1 MPDASLE
8 NLLAHVTDGHPAPEA
23 RAARRQVEADRYNA
37 AERVVLV
44 ALLRHAREKSLKARV
59 FGDPTA
65 FGDASASGSHYP
77 LAQGERAG

>member
-8 NLLAHVTDGHPAPEA
+8 NLLAHVTDGHPASA
-23 RAARRQVEADRYNA
+23 AVAARRQVDADRHHT
-37 AERVVLV
+37 AERVVLL

-65 FGDASASGSHYP
+65 SGSNYP
-77 LAQGERAG
+77 LTQGERAG